1 MTMSMSLNSNMQNVA
16 MGNRFGPIRAPSRAF
31 GSMASQ
37 LALEFL
43 GHLSQ
48 TKNALR
54 ATGNRIDQPI
64 YVSSG

>member
-16 MGNRFGPIRAPSRAF
+16 MVSRFGLIRAPLRAS

-37 LALEFL
+37 LVLEFL
-43 GHLSQ
+43 GHLNQ

-54 ATGNRIDQPI
+54 DIGNRIDQPI
-64 YVSSG
+64 SVFSG

>member
-1 MTMSMSLNSNMQNVA
+1 MTMSKSLNSNMQSVV
-16 MGNRFGPIRAPSRAF
+16 MGNRFGPIKVHLRAS

-37 LALEFL
+37 LVLGSL
-43 GHLSQ
+43 GHLNQ

-64 YVSSG
+64 FVFSG